1 MMSIRERIKKVRQT
15 LGLTQGKFA
24 ESIAI
29 STSYLSGMEIGD
41 NKVSERIIRLINMEF
56 GVDEHWLRTGE
67 GEMYDEEADT
77 KAIKATSLFRLLNP
91 RFQNFALNHLNELVG
106 LCNSPD
112 K

>member
-1 MMSIRERIKKVRQT
+1 MMSTRERIKQVRQT

-41 NKVSERIIRLINMEF
+41 NKVSERIIRLINIEF

-67 GEMYDEEADT
+67 GEMYDEEASVNV
-77 KAIKATSLFRLLNP
+77 AKATSLFKSLTTAHQGVVISLMS
-91 RFQNFALNHLNELVG
+91 ALDDLQ
-106 LCNSPD
+106 S